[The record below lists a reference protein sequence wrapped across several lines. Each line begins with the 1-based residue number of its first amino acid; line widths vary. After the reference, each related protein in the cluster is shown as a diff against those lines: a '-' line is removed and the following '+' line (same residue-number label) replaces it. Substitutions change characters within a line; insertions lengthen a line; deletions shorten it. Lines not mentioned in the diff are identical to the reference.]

1 MQATSKFI
9 ILWHD
14 DDDNDDG
21 GDADADDGDDDIES
35 LCFQKPI
42 AQVTAFCGRQSER
55 LHLQSSLRL
64 NSTWENLVTCVIQ

>member
-1 MQATSKFI
+1 MQAPSKFI
-9 ILWHD
+9 TLWND
-14 DDDNDDG
+14 DDDDDDDDG
-21 GDADADDGDDDIES
+21 DNDGDDDIES

>member
-1 MQATSKFI
+1 MQASSKFI
-9 ILWHD
+9 TLWND
-14 DDDNDDG
+14 DDDDDDDDG
-21 GDADADDGDDDIES
+21 DNDGDDDIES

-64 NSTWENLVTCVIQ
+64 NSTWENWSRV

>member
-1 MQATSKFI
+1 MQAPSKFI
-9 ILWHD
+9 TLWND
-14 DDDNDDG
+14 DDDDDDG
-21 GDADADDGDDDIES
+21 DDGDDDIES

-64 NSTWENLVTCVIQ
+64 NSTTWENWSRV